1 MTENQVVTIDY
12 KEYRDNLAK
21 KIHIRRK
28 FWKFWNNL
36 AKSLLD
42 KEKMTETYEKSVWA
56 ERYLL
61 KLLNGNKFDELDDFM
76 NNVASRS
83 LDSNIIMRML
93 ENKFGWYYIVK
104 YIDKF
109 KDIYRV
115 PNKLIDNWL
124 SEILAHDLGK
134 FRSLSSTIAKKLIEK
149 NYIREVAINLDSFLP
164 WWLEVDVAKILIEYW
179 YTKHVAEHL
188 RIFRELNDEVAENL
202 INEWY
207 VNKLAQWLESF
218 GWLSLNVAETLIQ
231 HWEILSVAT
240 NYYRFEWLD
249 IKWAVEKM
257 FEENKWRDL
266 AENIAKFPFRDRE
279 YIVGKLAQW
288 LKSLEWLSQKTAEM
302 FIQYWELL
310 SVATNYYRFEWLD
323 IKWAVEKLFE
333 ENKWWYLAENI
344 SKFPYKDREYIVGYL
359 VGRWY
364 HLEEIWF
371 NK

>member
-42 KEKMTETYEKSVWA
+42 KEKTTETYEKSVWA

-61 KLLNGNKFDELDDFM
+61 KLLNENKFDELDDFM
-76 NNVASRS
+76 NNVGPRS
-83 LDSNIIMRML
+83 LNSNIIMRML
-93 ENKFGWYYIVK
+93 ENKFGWYFVVK

-115 PNKLIDNWL
+115 PNKLIDKWF
-124 SEILAHDLGK
+124 SEVLAHDLGN

-149 NYIREVAINLDSFLP
+149 NHIREVAVNLDSFLP
-164 WWLEVDVAKILIEYW
+164 WWLQTDIAKILMEYW
-179 YTKHVAEHL
+179 YTKQVAEHL
-188 RIFRELNDEVAENL
+188 RIFRELNDEIAEKL

-218 GWLSLNVAETLIQ
+218 EWLSQKIAEMLIY
-231 HWEILSVAT
+231 HWELISVAT

-249 IKWAVEKM
+249 IKWAVEKL
-257 FEENKWRDL
+257 FKENKWRDL

-279 YIVGKLAQW
+279 YIVSKLAQW
-288 LKSLEWLSQKTAEM
+288 LKSLEWLSQKIAEM
-302 FIQYWELL
+302 LIQHWELL

-323 IKWAVEKLFE
+323 REWAVEKLFE

-344 SKFPYKDREYIVGYL
+344 DKFPYKDREYIVGYL
-359 VGRWY
+359 IGRWY
-364 HLEEIWF
+364 HLEEIRY
-371 NK
+371 